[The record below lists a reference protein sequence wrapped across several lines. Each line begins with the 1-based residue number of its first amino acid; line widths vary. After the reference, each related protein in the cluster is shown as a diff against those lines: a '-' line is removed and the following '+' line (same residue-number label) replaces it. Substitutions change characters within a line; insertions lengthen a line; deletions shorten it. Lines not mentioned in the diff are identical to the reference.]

1 MEYGRFWLEWLAV
14 VEVEQSGKILQE
26 VDMGAIHL
34 KSQIS
39 TKNLNLGSSLGSW
52 PQL

>member
-39 TKNLNLGSSLGSW
+39 NLHQESESW
-52 PQL
+52 I